1 MAKPLVTLIIER
13 ARALIDNPATWCQG
27 TFALRADG
35 RRCEAHETSAVRF
48 CAYGALQRVAFDLT
62 GKRALAE
69 EFAQRAAV
77 AITGRSAAHARAWII
92 QTNDSQGR
100 EAVLELFDQHL
111 GAPAAEAKDAPKAA
125 APRRKRKV
133 AELVH

>member
-1 MAKPLVTLIIER
+1 MAKPLISLIIER
-13 ARALIDNPATWCQG
+13 ARSLIENPATWCQG

-35 RRCEAHETSAVRF
+35 RRCEAHETGAVRF
-48 CAYGALQRVAFDLT
+48 CAYGALQRVAFDVT

-77 AITGRSAAHARAWII
+77 AITGRSAAHARATII
-92 QTNDSQGR
+92 QTNDTHGR
-100 EAVLELFDQHL
+100 DAVLKLFDLHL
-111 GAPAAEAKDAPKAA
+111 AAPAPQAKDAVKAT